1 VDTTGNLTGGK
12 QARDGLAV
20 STEDTGLGVDLE
32 TTHGVVEDGGH
43 EGDVEDVVHLP
54 LARLEELFA
63 EWILLGLDDVVVLLE
78 GLLELR
84 RADADILGK
93 SSAVLIT
100 LHKSTANVVLAVPF
114 DLLGSFTVEDE
125 PDRMLDTGLS
135 AGAEGGDAMGDIPCP
150 FVPKSF
156 R

>member
-1 VDTTGNLTGGK
+1 MDTASNLTGGE
-12 QARDGLAV
+12 QSRDGLAI

-63 EWILLGLDDVVVLLE
+63 EWILLGLDDIVILLE
-78 GLLELR
+78 GLLELS
-84 RADADILGK
+84 RADADVLGE
-93 SSAVLIT
+93 SGTILIT
-100 LHKSTANVVLAVPF
+100 LHETAADVVFAVPF
-114 DLLGSFTVEDE
+114 NLLGSFTVKNES
-125 PDRMLDTGLS
+125 DRVLDTVWS
-135 AGAEGGDAMGDIPCP
+135 VCAKEGNAVEDVLCP